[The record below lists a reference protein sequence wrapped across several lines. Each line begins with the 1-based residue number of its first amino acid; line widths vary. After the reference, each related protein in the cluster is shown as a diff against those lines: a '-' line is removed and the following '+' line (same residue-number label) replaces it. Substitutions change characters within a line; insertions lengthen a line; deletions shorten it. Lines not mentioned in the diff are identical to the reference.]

1 MRSSNG
7 QADNCGN
14 DVLRALLAKD
24 LRRAWRNPLP
34 WLLNLALPLCI
45 TAVIGLVFGGNSGDK
60 NQLGRI
66 KFAVVDEDQSALSKL
81 LRGAANQDKN
91 GQYLESVYL
100 ERAAALQQ
108 LNNSKLS
115 AVLIIPAHFTSNY
128 LTGGNVRLELVKNP

>member
-45 TAVIGLVFGGNSGDK
+45 TAVIGLVFGGKSGDK

-66 KFAVVDEDQSALSKL
+66 KFAVGDEDQSALSKL
-81 LRGAANQDKN
+81 LPGGANQDKT
-91 GQYLESVYL
+91 GQYFEAVYL
-100 ERAAALQQ
+100 EGGAAPQQ
-108 LNNSKLS
+108 LKK
-115 AVLIIPAHFTSNY
+115 F
-128 LTGGNVRLELVKNP
+128 K